1 MTGRRR
7 HMNGISW
14 VEKAPAQ
21 PQPAIDQIAPL
32 VPATPEVAMPGGLY
46 GNTNAGRDTERKR
59 KVDRLLEEA
68 GVRPRHIW

>member
-46 GNTNAGRDTERKR
+46 GNTNAGRDTERKCPASR
-59 KVDRLLEEA
+59 KWQGFGL
-68 GVRPRHIW
+68 G